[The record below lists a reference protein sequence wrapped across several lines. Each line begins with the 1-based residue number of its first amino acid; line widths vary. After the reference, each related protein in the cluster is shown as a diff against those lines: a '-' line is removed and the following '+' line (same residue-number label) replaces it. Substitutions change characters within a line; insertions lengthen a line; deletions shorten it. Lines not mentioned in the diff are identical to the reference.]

1 MALEK
6 YWQPQTYEKK
16 IYERWESSGAFV
28 ADAESEREPFVI
40 SMPPPNAT
48 GTLHTGHAVMLAIED
63 LMSRWRRMSG
73 DEVLWLPGTD
83 HAAIATE
90 SVVIKNLQAAGMRA
104 VRLSSRSV

>member
-1 MALEK
+1 MSLEK
-6 YWQPQTYEKK
+6 YWEPQKYEKDL
-16 IYERWESSGAFV
+16 YRRWEESGAFV
-28 ADAESEREPFVI
+28 ADAESERKPFVI

-63 LMSRWRRMSG
+63 CMSRWRRMAG

-90 SVVIKNLQAAGMRA
+90 SVVIKKLQSEGMTNPRA
-104 VRLSSRSV
+104 ELGA